1 MPPKGSWRKESIGT
15 EGKDGKVKKKPGA
28 DGKSTN
34 ERNDL
39 ELKDVE
45 SFIQIFRDKL
55 QKSHDTV
62 ARLPK
67 VDSKGHSECPFAE
80 DLYAES
86 DKLLQEFRL
95 IKEKI
100 SGYMNLVNQEIVRF
114 KNNLNQLQ
122 SDTSALN
129 TKQAKDQFHT
139 ARHAYEI
146 HYNKYL
152 GIKRELTELAT
163 QSDQVLSQSENK
175 KWPLGKPKKK
185 PNYPMVHMNTT
196 GPASNPYLVGNK
208 NPISSGSLPSASN
221 EVNNLLSLGPMTNAG
236 FSNKIP

>member
-1 MPPKGSWRKESIGT
+1 
-15 EGKDGKVKKKPGA
+15 VKKKPRA

-34 ERNDL
+34 VRNDL

-45 SFIQIFRDKL
+45 SFIQIVRDKL
-55 QKSHDTV
+55 QKVHDTV

-80 DLYAES
+80 DLYADS
-86 DKLLQEFRL
+86 DKLLHEFEL
-95 IKEKI
+95 IKKKI
-100 SGYMNLVNQEIVRF
+100 PGYMNLVDQEIVRF
-114 KNNLNQLQ
+114 KNNLDQLQ
-122 SDTSALN
+122 FDTSALN

-152 GIKRELTELAT
+152 AIKRELTDLAT
-163 QSDQVLSQSENK
+163 QSDQVLSQADNK

-185 PNYPMVHMNTT
+185 PNYPMVRMNTT
-196 GPASNPYLVGNK
+196 GPVSNPYLVGNK
-208 NPISSGSLPSASN
+208 NPMSSGSLPSAPN
-221 EVNNLLSLGPMTNAG
+221 EVNNLLSLGPMTNVG
-236 FSNKIP
+236 FNNKIP